1 MNPKTLDEYLREKR
15 REEKGEELGELLR
28 SIAASIKRIEEG
40 IQELG
45 ERVAA
50 LEAAVDGLAAEIRGT
65 ARRREREARRKTAY
79 DFLVEQGFV
88 SMSSLQGRVR
98 NPRAIIDKLAE
109 RGAVIIEVENDVIA
123 VEPGY
128 YRRFLERLASISSY
142 DEEKVAEQLG
152 EQYKLFRALRDAGLV
167 YFDQKERVWKLA

>member
-1 MNPKTLDEYLREKR
+1 MNPKTLDEYLRERR
-15 REEKGEELGELLR
+15 REERREELGELLQ
-28 SIAASIKRIEEG
+28 SIAESIKRIEDG
-40 IQELG
+40 IHELE
-45 ERVAA
+45 ERIAA
-50 LEAAVDGLAAEIRGT
+50 LEAAVDGLAAEIRG
-65 ARRREREARRKTAY
+65 ARRRERESRRKTAY

-98 NPRAIIDKLAE
+98 NPRAIIDKLAD
-109 RGAVIIEVENDVIA
+109 RGAVIIEVESDVIA

-128 YRRFLERLASISSY
+128 YRRFLEKLSRISSY

>member
-1 MNPKTLDEYLREKR
+1 MDPKTLDEYLGEKR
-15 REEKGEELGELLR
+15 REERREEIGELLR
-28 SIAASIKRIEEG
+28 SIAESVKRVEEG
-40 IQELG
+40 IQGLE
-45 ERVAA
+45 ERVAT
-50 LEAAVDGLAAEIRGT
+50 LEAAVEGLAAEIRG
-65 ARRREREARRKTAY
+65 ARRRETRRKTAY

-128 YRRFLERLASISSY
+128 YRRFLEKLANISSY
-142 DEEKVAEQLG
+142 DEEKVAERLG

-167 YFDQKERVWKLA
+167 YFDQKERAWKLA